1 MLDRTYLFFVLP
13 LVLAIKAEESG
24 TFFTVE
30 ENHSVLLNEKVF
42 LRIKGQSLF
51 SCSQICA
58 RQPGCKGANFLREKA
73 EEGACL
79 LLSELQTEH
88 LDLTQKWQGSFYL
101 KKVGN
106 H

>member
-30 ENHSVLLNEKVF
+30 ENEFLLNEKVF

-58 RQPGCKGANFLREKA
+58 RRSGCKGANFLREKA
-73 EEGACL
+73 EKGTCL
-79 LLSELQTEH
+79 LLRELQTEH
-88 LDLTQKWQGSFYL
+88 LDLTQKWPGSFYL

-106 H
+106 R

>member
-30 ENHSVLLNEKVF
+30 ENEFLLNEKVF

-58 RQPGCKGANFLREKA
+58 RRSGCKGANFLREKA
-73 EEGACL
+73 EEGICL

>member
-1 MLDRTYLFFVLP
+1 MLDRTHLFFVLP
-13 LVLAIKAEESG
+13 LVLAIKAEENG

-30 ENHSVLLNEKVF
+30 ENHFLLNEKVF

-51 SCSQICA
+51 TCSQICA
-58 RQPGCKGANFLREKA
+58 RRPGCKGANFLRDKA
-73 EEGACL
+73 EEGTCL

-88 LDLTQKWQGSFYL
+88 IDLTQKWQGSFFL
-101 KKVGN
+101 KKVEN